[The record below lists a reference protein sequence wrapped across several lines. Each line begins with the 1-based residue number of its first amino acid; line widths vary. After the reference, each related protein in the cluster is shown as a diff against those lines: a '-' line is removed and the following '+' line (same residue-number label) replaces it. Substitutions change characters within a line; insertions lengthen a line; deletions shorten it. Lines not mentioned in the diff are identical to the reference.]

1 MTSKAVLLT
10 FAQGKY
16 SPYVLLD
23 EVFVKTVVDE
33 QVINKKTIIVKVI
46 KKLNAKEYLVADAT
60 GFCKIRITSG
70 FINGKRN
77 LHENNYVNIR
87 FAKVDYDAKKIFL
100 CEDTEVIPM
109 AKEFPVDETKLA
121 NVRIIP
127 FFTGVNITIHN

>member
-60 GFCKIRITSG
+60 GFCKIQIVSG
-70 FINGKRN
+70 FINGKQN
-77 LHENNYVNIR
+77 LHGNNYVKIR
-87 FAKVDYDAKKIFL
+87 FAKVDYYAKKIFL
-100 CEDTEVIPM
+100 YEDTEVLPL
-109 AKEFPVDETKLA
+109 AKEFPVDETKPA
-121 NVRIIP
+121 NVCLIP
-127 FFTGVNITIHN
+127 SFT